1 MVFDSDHLFFFFFFF
16 FWCVPSFSLI
26 FTELLKVSFLHFH
39 FLTGFYW
46 WSCTCTAQQVLHI
59 LCQLWIMLLVVAFL
73 YVFVRKCSRLPYC
86 SCFSI
91 TSLLFYTNIHTR
103 GITQTKGKWS
113 HIISNL
119 GEKFE
124 GVSQQKLKLGIY
136 EQWKNYLCW
145 VKKKKKIKRER
156 ETKRCCLQDKNKTKQ
171 TLWGWKDEYW
181 GCWEDLMC

>member
-1 MVFDSDHLFFFFFFF
+1 MC

-46 WSCTCTAQQVLHI
+46 WSCTCTAQQSLHI

-73 YVFVRKCSRLPYC
+73 YVFVRKCSRFPYC

-91 TSLLFYTNIHTR
+91 TFLLFTNRHTR
-103 GITQTKGKWS
+103 GVTQTKGKWS

-136 EQWKNYLCW
+136 EQWQNHLCW
-145 VKKKKKIKRER
+145 VKKKKKEKKRER
-156 ETKRCCLQDKNKTKQ
+156 DKQKDAAFKIKTKQ
-171 TLWGWKDEYW
+171 NRLCEVG
-181 GCWEDLMC
+181 GMNIEDIEKAWCVDS